1 MKAQVVKIENSDH
14 VVMLLD
20 ELGDEISQRN
30 AQESSMER
38 LPDGFYHN
46 RSAIIQ
52 AFAEGT
58 LYGALQEH
66 TMSEVETL
74 KQDLSFMR
82 FRNSWP
88 FSNCSYWPGKFYLP
102 CFSIVNADRQCEF
115 IWVAERVQRRGLGS
129 LLVRACQVQE
139 ALCVLKPSTE
149 FWVKQGFR
157 MDNVDFGHHY
167 VLALDD
173 SDADEDRKKKR
184 RLVAE

>member
-58 LYGALQEH
+58 LY
-66 TMSEVETL
+66 
-74 KQDLSFMR
+74 LS
-82 FRNSWP
+82 
-88 FSNCSYWPGKFYLP
+88 L
-102 CFSIVNADRQCEF
+102 IH
-115 IWVAERVQRRGLGS
+115 I
-129 LLVRACQVQE
+129 
-139 ALCVLKPSTE
+139 
-149 FWVKQGFR
+149 
-157 MDNVDFGHHY
+157 
-167 VLALDD
+167 
-173 SDADEDRKKKR
+173 
-184 RLVAE
+184 